1 MSQIGSSIASSLT
14 TTDNSGRRRCS
25 LSLTTRAAVVNE
37 WGSPKLLDIPA
48 PVIPDPSDNLV
59 QVQVLGAALHSL
71 VRARGNGKHYS
82 VEILP
87 HVIGVDGVG
96 VLADGRLA
104 YFTTYEGQQG
114 SFTEVLNIPKKDAHL
129 LPHGSDLWQIAALL
143 NPAMSSWMAIKRR
156 AFTLPARFS
165 VLIMGATTMSGRLA
179 VPLLRRLGANKIV
192 GCARNEHT
200 LGELD
205 LDDRIVLKNPV
216 HETDFSAIGHVDVV
230 LDYLFGEPAAI
241 ALQSL
246 RPRKCT
252 QWMQI
257 GSLAGGEIP
266 FHHSLI
272 RARNVVVMGSGL
284 GSWSLDELQDEL
296 PELLIAMKDLP
307 HQEIN
312 VLPIEEIENEWHN
325 KRLARTVLKF

>member
-1 MSQIGSSIASSLT
+1 MSSTTSGLT
-14 TTDNSGRRRCS
+14 TTDNSGRRRRS

-59 QVQVLGAALHSL
+59 QVRVLGAALHSL

-82 VEILP
+82 VKTLP
-87 HVIGVDGVG
+87 HVVGVDGVG
-96 VLADGRLA
+96 TLADGRIA
-104 YFTTYEGQQG
+104 YFTTYEGKQG
-114 SFTEVLNIPKKDAHL
+114 SFTELLNVPKKDVHQ
-129 LPHGSDLWQIAALL
+129 LPHRSDQWQVAALL

-156 AFTLPARFS
+156 AFTLPAGFS

-179 VPLLRRLGANKIV
+179 VPLLRRLGASKVV
-192 GCARNEHT
+192 GCARNENT

-205 LDDRIVLKNPV
+205 LDDRVVLKNPV
-216 HETDFSAIGHVDVV
+216 HETDFSTIGHVDVV
-230 LDYLFGEPAAI
+230 LDYIFGEPAAI

-246 RPRKCT
+246 RPTKCT
-252 QWMQI
+252 QWIQI
-257 GSLAGGEIP
+257 GSLAGGEIA

-284 GSWSLDELQDEL
+284 GSWSLDELREEL
-296 PELLIAMKDLP
+296 PELLIAMQDLP
-307 HQEIN
+307 RQEVN
-312 VLPIEEIENEWHN
+312 VLPMEDIENEWHN